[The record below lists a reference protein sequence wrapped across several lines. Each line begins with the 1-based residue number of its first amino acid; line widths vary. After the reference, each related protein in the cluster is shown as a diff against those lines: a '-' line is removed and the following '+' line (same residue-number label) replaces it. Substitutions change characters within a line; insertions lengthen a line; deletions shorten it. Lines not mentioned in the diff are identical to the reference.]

1 MNITNVNRRNAVQM
15 TWSMLAAVG
24 AILLVNTA
32 QAEDK
37 TYSEQRVVRVADL
50 NLNDSQ
56 GVEALYQRIQGAANA
71 VCGWAG
77 PVAPEWWHMSK
88 ACTEQAISEAITAVG
103 NPALTSRYLAARGLT
118 EKHAVMAQ
126 AH

>member
-1 MNITNVNRRNAVQM
+1 MNMTNGNRRNAMQM
-15 TWSMLAAVG
+15 TWGMLAAVC

-37 TYSEQRVVRVADL
+37 VYSEQRLVRIADL
-50 NLNDSQ
+50 NLNDSD

-71 VCGWAG
+71 VCGWPG
-77 PVAPEWWHMSK
+77 PVAPEWWRMSK

-118 EKHAVMAQ
+118 EKRPVMAQ
-126 AH
+126 AR

>member
-1 MNITNVNRRNAVQM
+1 MKTRKGNRRNATQM

-37 TYSEQRVVRVADL
+37 TYAEQRVVRIADL
-50 NLNDSQ
+50 NLTDSE
-56 GVEALYQRIQGAANA
+56 GVEALYQRIQGAANK

-88 ACTEQAISEAITAVG
+88 ACTEQAISDAIAGVG
-103 NPALTSRYLAARGLT
+103 
-118 EKHAVMAQ
+118 
-126 AH
+126 